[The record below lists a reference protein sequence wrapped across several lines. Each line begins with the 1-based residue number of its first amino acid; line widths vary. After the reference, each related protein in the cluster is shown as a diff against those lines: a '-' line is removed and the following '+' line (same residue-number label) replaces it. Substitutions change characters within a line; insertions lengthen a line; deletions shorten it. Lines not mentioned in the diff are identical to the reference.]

1 VRWLGLDVGSKTIG
15 VAVSD
20 EEEVVA
26 LPLRTLA
33 RHGGKR
39 DLEAVAD
46 LVRETG
52 AGGIVLGLPLDLE
65 GREGDAAR
73 RVRALGERLAA
84 HTGCSVEYWDERFT
98 TVQAE
103 RALLE
108 GDVSR
113 RRRRQVIDQVA
124 AALLLQSFLD
134 RARGQ
139 TGAPA

>member
-26 LPLRTLA
+26 TPLRTLV
-33 RHGGKR
+33 RHGGER

-46 LVRETG
+46 VLRETG
-52 AGGIVLGLPLDLE
+52 AAGIVLGLPLDLA